1 MPALR
6 PQRAIDAGNVRL
18 ISSLFGFKL
27 KQDVRK
33 QLLILCGLPVTMEYS
48 TASFM
53 PLGVCEG

>member
-1 MPALR
+1 MRKAL
-6 PQRAIDAGNVRL
+6 NVRL

-27 KQDVRK
+27 KQDMRK